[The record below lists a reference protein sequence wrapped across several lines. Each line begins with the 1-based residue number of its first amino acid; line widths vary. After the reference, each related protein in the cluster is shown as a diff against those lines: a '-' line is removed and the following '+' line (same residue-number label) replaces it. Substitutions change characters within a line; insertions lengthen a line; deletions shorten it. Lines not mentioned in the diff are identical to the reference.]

1 MVNLKEICLNYFAR
15 FEAKDISALEVIFSE
30 NVSLRD
36 WEIQA
41 EGKEAVLV
49 ANRTIFAQANAIQV
63 FQKDIYQEGRT
74 VIAELEIV
82 IDNTSAPLNVVDVI
96 VFDESNCICAIRAYR
111 G

>member
-1 MVNLKEICLNYFAR
+1 MENLKQICLSYFEQ
-15 FEAKDISALEVIFSE
+15 FEAKDMSALKVMFSE

-41 EGKEAVLV
+41 EGKEAVLA
-49 ANRTIFAQANAIQV
+49 ANQMIFAQADKIRVSPQH
-63 FQKDIYQEGRT
+63 IYQEGHT

-82 IDNTSAPLNVVDVI
+82 IDNTSKPLRVVDVI
-96 VFDESNCICAIRAYR
+96 VFDESNRICAIRAYR